1 MPLGVPLKVTSRL
14 PGLLLEK
21 TLNTPG
27 APLHGS
33 SVGPSLAQTHLS
45 RPSRARSPANL
56 VCFHPPQTTS
66 GTRVTSVGRS
76 TSTTAASRSTEICTR
91 WMVSQ
96 APHPWDRSRANRPFS
111 RALTRPLLH
120 PQLPLPPRP
129 RDGQAAD
136 RPQASERSGQLARI
150 LGEGRSPPCSL
161 CIHF

>member
-1 MPLGVPLKVTSRL
+1 MTSRL

-27 APLHGS
+27 ARLHGS

-45 RPSRARSPANL
+45 RPSRARSPANP
-56 VCFHPPQTTS
+56 VCFCPPQTTS

-76 TSTTAASRSTEICTR
+76 TSTTAASRSTEICMQ

-96 APHPWDRSRANRPFS
+96 APHPWERSRANRPLS
-111 RALTRPLLH
+111 RALTRPPPH
-120 PQLPLPPRP
+120 PQLPLPPQP

-136 RPQASERSGQLARI
+136 RPQVSERSGQLERI
-150 LGEGRSPPCSL
+150 LDEGRSTSCSL
-161 CIHF
+161 CIYF